1 MAAPLA
7 VLFDIDGTLIE
18 SGGASTR
25 SWTRAFDECFGVAVN
40 IWDYAGAGMTDPA
53 IAHKSFA
60 GALGHEPDPRE
71 LARLLGAYLR
81 AVPDEVAA
89 STAYRVLP
97 GVEQTLSR
105 LTVQGMLLGITTGN
119 LAAAAHAKLAR
130 GGLDR
135 YFAIGGYGSDSE
147 DRTELTKRAIERAGQ
162 VHRSAIDPGDVFV
175 VGDTPLDVGAAH
187 GASSV
192 AVGVATGQY
201 DVGALSEA
209 GADHVIATMER
220 DNLDQTWLSG
230 GSERTV

>member
-1 MAAPLA
+1 MATPLA
-7 VLFDIDGTLIE
+7 VLFDIDGTLLE

-25 SWTRAFDECFGVAVN
+25 SWARAFDECFGVQVN
-40 IWDYAGAGMTDPA
+40 IWDYAGAGMTDPE
-53 IAHKSFA
+53 IAHRSFA
-60 GALGHEPDPRE
+60 GALGREPEPRE

-97 GVEQTLSR
+97 GVEQTLVR
-105 LTVQGMLLGITTGN
+105 LSADGLLLGITTGN

-130 GGLDR
+130 GRLDR
-135 YFAIGGYGSDSE
+135 YFAFGGYGSDSE

-162 VHRSAIDPGDVFV
+162 IHRNAIDPADVFV

-187 GASSV
+187 GAQSV
-192 AVGVATGQY
+192 AVGVATGRY
-201 DVGALSEA
+201 NVAALADA

-220 DNLDQTWLSG
+220 DNLDQTW
-230 GSERTV
+230 ERGT